1 MAGWD
6 HHRSGGVLVGR
17 DDDNH
22 NPSPTDQF
30 LRLIQNP
37 FKTEVSIGH
46 STPSTSF
53 SLLWSFAASYLRVWN
68 NHRCPNRLLT
78 SALCFGQF
86 QVNAFWASL
95 ATSIGLS
102 LFLTLLF
109 SIFRP
114 HHTVVYAPKLK
125 HADQKHAPPPV
136 GRGIFSWI
144 KPVVN
149 TQEEDLVDR
158 IGLDATLFLRFA
170 RMLRNMFLALSLI
183 GCAVLIPIN
192 ISQSSG
198 AVAQGFSAFSTM
210 TPLYVTTEAI
220 WSQVICA
227 WAFDA
232 IVIFFLWQN
241 YRALLRLRRRYFQT
255 PEYQMSLHART
266 LMVGLRSSQY
276 FDMCGIGC

>member
-17 DDDNH
+17 DGDDQNQ
-22 NPSPTDQF
+22 NLSPADQF
-30 LRLIQNP
+30 LKLIQNP
-37 FKTEVSIGH
+37 FKTEVSIA
-46 STPSTSF
+46 TPLLSF
-53 SLLWSFAASYLRVWN
+53 SASCRVRN
-68 NHRCPNRLLT
+68 NHRCPNLRLT
-78 SALCFGQF
+78 SALRRGQF

-95 ATSIGLS
+95 ATSVGLS
-102 LFLTLLF
+102 LFLTFLF
-109 SIFRP
+109 SVFRP

-170 RMLRNMFLALSLI
+170 RMCRNMFLALSVI

-255 PEYQMSLHART
+255 PDYQMSLHART

-276 FDMCGIGC
+276 FDPCGIVC